1 MSKSGK
7 DKSINLSIIKNALV
21 LDSDLSMLSIVDNY
35 LKHAK
40 VGVVEKCSDGED
52 AIKRINESLFDLV
65 VLDWKFKKP
74 SGVEIY
80 HQIRANPSLSKLPIL
95 LISGSVTAADI
106 GIAKTDPFAK
116 FIVKPFTEEILISY
130 ISKFFSS
137 TVNQSVDN
145 APSAKDYTSQT
156 NRDEGGLT
164 IIAGSKQNGMELHID
179 KNNSHGK
186 SGLQIVQTERI
197 ASNGPSII
205 ENEVVL
211 KADATETKSAGMEMV
226 IKQENQSIDAKDIG
240 IRNSESSGG
249 DFTFTQSSGGEI
261 KTTDL
266 EIRSTGQSG
275 SLDEANSQTRH
286 GVNAKDA
293 TQSVSFKTETSGSN
307 QANKS
312 NKMMLDAEGESNA
325 EGSPLVADEALVS
338 KHTNVLCTASV
349 LGTQTDILAPRKV
362 VVVDQDT
369 AQQILL
375 TQYLNELGVVDVSC
389 YDDSK
394 EAWEHILKGDVDL
407 IVMDWKLKGLR
418 GLGLYSRIR
427 EFSKTARI
435 PMIVSSGLAHKGDF
449 RILGESYYTT
459 FLEKP
464 IKKKPFE
471 QAIKDTLVNAATN
484 DKIAALVKGLIDR
497 VKHDYALTM
506 RTIEGMLKN
515 IAKPF
520 MFVLAAGQRLL
531 EVVQLELAEKVLKI
545 AQQLDSENVTVA
557 TELSKIYLRT
567 GRCELAK
574 KLLSKAS
581 VISPDSVER
590 LCLMGE
596 IGLTMSDTVAARR
609 AFEEVFKIDKDHAKA
624 IAGMTIV
631 DGMNENKDQNILP
644 SNFEANGKSV
654 AAALASSLNAVA
666 VTYAKSSQIDKA
678 IAQYQAAMC
687 FIYDSPTIARLQF
700 NLGLAYLKKKKYK
713 ESQACFLTATKLAA
727 SDFHKPRIISE
738 KLEKIF
744 GAGSEDILQLSA
756 QQLADCVD
764 LTKDVESEAL
774 NELVKVE
781 EDFQIL
787 PFSSGS

>member
-1 MSKSGK
+1 MSKSNK
-7 DKSINLSIIKNALV
+7 DKTINLSIIKNVLV
-21 LDSDLSMLSIVDNY
+21 VDSDSSMLSIVENY

-40 VGVVEKCSDGED
+40 VGVVEKCSNGEE
-52 AIKRINESLFDLV
+52 AVKRINESLFDLL

-80 HQIRANPSLSKLPIL
+80 NQIRANPSLSKLPVL

-106 GIAKTDPFAK
+106 GIAKADPFAK
-116 FIVKPFTEEILISY
+116 FIVKPFTEEILLSF
-130 ISKFFSS
+130 ISKFFNSMP
-137 TVNQSVDN
+137 NQSVDN
-145 APSAKDYTSQT
+145 ALSSKNTTSQT
-156 NRDEGGLT
+156 NKDEDGLT
-164 IIAGSKQNGMELHID
+164 IIAGSKQNGIELHID
-179 KNNSHGK
+179 KNNANGK
-186 SGLQIVQTERI
+186 SNSQIIQTERM
-197 ASNGPSII
+197 ASNGLSVI
-205 ENEVVL
+205 ESEIVL
-211 KADATETKSAGMEMV
+211 KSDAVETQSAGTEMV
-226 IKQENQSIDAKDIG
+226 IKQENQSIDAKDITV
-240 IRNSESSGG
+240 RNSESNGG
-249 DFTFTQSSGGEI
+249 DFTFTQNSGGEI

-266 EIRSTGQSG
+266 KLQSTGQRG
-275 SLDEANSQTRH
+275 SLDKANSLSSVA
-286 GVNAKDA
+286 VNEKDA
-293 TQSVSFKTETSGSN
+293 TQSVSIKTGTTGSN
-307 QANKS
+307 GSKKS
-312 NKMMLDAEGESNA
+312 NKMMLDAEDVSDVG
-325 EGSPLVADEALVS
+325 GSTPNADEVLVS
-338 KHTNVLCTASV
+338 KDINVLCTASV
-349 LGTQTDILAPRKV
+349 LGTQTDILVPKKV
-362 VVVDQDT
+362 VVIDQDS
-369 AQQILL
+369 AQQILI
-375 TQYLNELGVVDVSC
+375 TQYLNDLGIVDVSC
-389 YDDSK
+389 FDDSK
-394 EAWEHILKGDVDL
+394 ESWEYIQKEDIDL

-449 RILGESYYTT
+449 RILGESNYTT

-464 IKKKPFE
+464 IKKKPFD
-471 QAIKDTLVNAATN
+471 QAIKDTLVDAATH
-484 DKIAALVKGLIDR
+484 DKIATLVKGLIDK
-497 VKHDYALTM
+497 VKHDHALTM

-520 MFVLAAGQRLL
+520 LFVLAAGQRLL

-545 AQQLDSENVTVA
+545 AQHLDPENVTVA

-574 KLLSKAS
+574 KIISKAS
-581 VISPDSVER
+581 VISPESVER

-609 AFEEVFKIDKDHAKA
+609 AFEEVFKIDKDHPKA
-624 IAGMTIV
+624 IAGMTV
-631 DGMNENKDQNILP
+631 VNGMIETKDQDILP
-644 SNFEANGKSV
+644 SNFESNGKSV

-700 NLGLAYLKKKKYK
+700 NLGLAHLKSKNYK
-713 ESQACFLTATKLAA
+713 ESQACFLTATKLAS
-727 SDFHKPRIISE
+727 SDFQRPRIVSE
-738 KLEKIF
+738 KLAKIF
-744 GAGSEDILQLSA
+744 GETSEDVLQLSA

-764 LTKDVESEAL
+764 LAKDVESEPF

-781 EDFQIL
+781 DEFQIL